1 MNIKIFG
8 TITLLSPLHISDPD
22 RIYRY
27 DPDSGRVRRAQQG
40 GFPCVATRTET
51 FRSALA
57 VTDNNALG
65 NVRLPIIPAQGIKG
79 CLRRFGQKIVE
90 ESFLQRGLKMNAALY
105 QSMRTG
111 AVSGRP
117 DGNLPPLDVAKARR
131 GHFFV
136 GLFGGG
142 TQIVPGWL
150 YANDARVLA
159 DCYLDAG
166 AIPSGLG
173 EPFSVIN
180 AYQLFEGRPTI
191 RKDDLMQGSDA
202 DAVNSLA
209 DFDEYMLAQ
218 IDEITKRRASKKANE
233 DDDTGSRSLQSI
245 SYKET
250 VVGGTEFYFEVGAKQ
265 VNAAQAGMLVEA
277 VGQYLANGQVGGG
290 GNIGYGRFTHNL
302 MVQVDGET
310 FSGVFG
316 DASQPLLS
324 SCPDAILQLCQAMH
338 EQLEE
343 ATPES
348 IAAMMVTGG

>member
-8 TITLLSPLHISDPD
+8 SITLLSPLHISDPD

-27 DPDSGRVRRAQQG
+27 DPDTGRVRRTQQG

-57 VTDNNALG
+57 VTETNPLG

-79 CLRRFGQKIVE
+79 NLRRIAQKIVE
-90 ESFLQRGLKMNAALY
+90 QNFMQRGLKMNAALY

-117 DGNLPPLDVAKARR
+117 DGNLPPLDIAKARR

-142 TQIVPGWL
+142 TQMVPGWL
-150 YANDARVLA
+150 YANDARVFA
-159 DCYLDAG
+159 DCYIESG
-166 AIPSGLG
+166 AIASGIG
-173 EPFSVIN
+173 ETFSATN

-191 RKDDLMQGSDA
+191 RKDDLMQSVDA
-202 DAVNSLA
+202 DAPNSLA

-218 IDEITKRRASKKANE
+218 IDEITKRRASKKANDN
-233 DDDTGSRSLQSI
+233 DDSGSRSLQSI

-250 VVGGTEFYFEVGAKQ
+250 VVGGTEFYFEVGAKS
-265 VNAAQAGMLVEA
+265 VNGEQIGMLIESMAQFLA
-277 VGQYLANGQVGGG
+277 VGQLGGS
-290 GNIGYGRFTHNL
+290 NKIGYGRFTHNL
-302 MVQVDGET
+302 SVQIDDQIYH
-310 FSGVFG
+310 GVFG
-316 DASQPLLS
+316 DQEQPILTT
-324 SCPDAILQLCQAMH
+324 CPDEILQFTQALY
-338 EQLEE
+338 EAIES

-348 IAAMMVTGG
+348 ISAMMVTGG